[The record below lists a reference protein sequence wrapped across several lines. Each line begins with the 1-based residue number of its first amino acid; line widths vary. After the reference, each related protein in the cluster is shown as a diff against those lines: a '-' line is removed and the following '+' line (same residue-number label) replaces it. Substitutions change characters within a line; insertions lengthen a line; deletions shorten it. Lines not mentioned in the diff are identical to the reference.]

1 MSFNDV
7 LRRFKLLSG
16 LEGEKLS
23 RYSFL
28 CSDSINEMNSKLSRS
43 VDSLN
48 DSQKLRLSY
57 AAGALAFYKY
67 CLYSSVTEPESF
79 EAGEVRVTNN
89 KHKAESARRLFEEEC
104 KGLSEILKDSGFCFR
119 GVKA

>member
-7 LRRFKLLSG
+7 LRRFKILSG

-28 CSDSINEMNSKLSRS
+28 CSDSITEMNSKLRFPEENLS
-43 VDSLN
+43 DA
-48 DSQKLRLSY
+48 QKLRLSY
-57 AAGALAFYKY
+57 AAGALAFYRY
-67 CLYSSVTEPESF
+67 CLYTSVSEPESF
-79 EAGEVRVTNN
+79 EAGEVRVTNRKN
-89 KHKAESARRLFEEEC
+89 KAESAGRLFEEEC
-104 KGLSEILKDSGFCFR
+104 KGISEILKDSSFYFK

>member
-28 CSDSINEMNSKLSRS
+28 CNDSINEMNSKLRVS
-43 VDSLN
+43 VESLS
-48 DSQKLRLSY
+48 DAQRQRLSY
-57 AAGALAFYKY
+57 AAGALAFYRY
-67 CLYSSVTEPESF
+67 CLYTSVSEPESF
-79 EAGEVRVTNN
+79 EAGEVRVTN
-89 KHKAESARRLFEEEC
+89 KKDKASSAKRLFDEEC
-104 KGLSEILKDSGFCFR
+104 KGISGILKDSEFYFR
-119 GVKA
+119 GLKA

>member
-7 LRRFKLLSG
+7 LRRFKILSG

-28 CSDSINEMNSKLSRS
+28 CSDAITEMNSKLRFSEENLSDAQR
-43 VDSLN
+43 
-48 DSQKLRLSY
+48 LRLSY
-57 AAGALAFYKY
+57 AAGALAYYRF
-67 CLYSSVTEPESF
+67 CLYTHVSEPESF
-79 EAGEVRVTNN
+79 EAGEVRVTNR
-89 KHKAESARRLFEEEC
+89 KDKAESARRLFEEEC
-104 KGLSEILKDSGFCFR
+104 KGISEILRDSSFYFK

>member
-7 LRRFKLLSG
+7 LRRFKILSG

-23 RYSFL
+23 RFSFL
-28 CSDSINEMNSKLSRS
+28 CSDSITEINSKLRVS
-43 VDSLN
+43 VDSLS
-48 DSQKLRLSY
+48 DAQRLRLSY
-57 AAGALAFYKY
+57 AAGALAFYRY
-67 CLYSSVTEPESF
+67 CLYTSVSEPESF

-89 KHKAESARRLFEEEC
+89 KDKAASARRLFEEEC
-104 KGLSEILKDSGFCFR
+104 KGISEILMDSGFYFK